1 MMRMEAMI
9 RFRRREKALEK
20 ATEKAATMISSISVM
35 RKRVCCKD
43 LISVPWVVS
52 YSVMYTQ
59 PTTVP

>member
-1 MMRMEAMI
+1 MI

-20 ATEKAATMISSISVM
+20 AMEKAATMISSIRVM
-35 RKRVCCKD
+35 RSRVCCKD
-43 LISVPWVVS
+43 LISAPWVVS